1 LYSDCHGQKVKGVN
15 DEFLDCFMEPC
26 LPALQSESVD
36 TISPERRSE
45 NMRRIRGKDTKPE
58 LIVRKALFA
67 MGYRYRLH
75 GAKLPGKPDLVFA
88 KQSKVIF
95 VHGCFWHNHSHVRC
109 NTARFPKSNP
119 DYWAEKLR
127 RNVERDAVRRT
138 ELRRIGWKA
147 LVIWECQTKSLER
160 QLRRVRRFLEG

>member
-1 LYSDCHGQKVKGVN
+1 
-15 DEFLDCFMEPC
+15 M
-26 LPALQSESVD
+26 D

-58 LIVRKALFA
+58 LIVRRALFA

-88 KQSKVIF
+88 KQRKVIF

-109 NTARFPKSNP
+109 NIARFPKSNP
-119 DYWAEKLR
+119 DYWADKLR
-127 RNVERDAVRRT
+127 RNVERDAARRA

-147 LVIWECQTKSLER
+147 LVIWECQTKSIER
-160 QLRRVRRFLEG
+160 QVRRLRRFLEG

>member
-1 LYSDCHGQKVKGVN
+1 
-15 DEFLDCFMEPC
+15 M
-26 LPALQSESVD
+26 D

-88 KQSKVIF
+88 KQRKVIF
-95 VHGCFWHNHSHVRC
+95 VHGCFWHNHSHVGC
-109 NTARFPKSNP
+109 NIARFPKSNP
-119 DYWAEKLR
+119 DYWADKLR
-127 RNVERDAVRRT
+127 RNVERDAARRA

-147 LVIWECQTKSLER
+147 LVIWECQTKSIER
-160 QLRRVRRFLEG
+160 QVRRLRRFLEG